1 MMTLSLSSVG
11 KDTFRASSVIMADE
25 KPIHE
30 QRFDAAVK
38 VIQSLPQNGK
48 CFDFCFITRDYLQ
61 ITSGYWGS
69 MRDAWKSLG
78 SMSKDE
84 AMTAYVE
91 EMKKILETMPMT
103 EKVEELLRVLG
114 PFYEIVEDKKM
125 ITQVS
130 DLTSARLE
138 KFARSLEGKCVLVW
152 SVPSSLVSG
161 SHSVKGVSDQRKTT
175 EGASGKENVLRA
187 DMEHDVPSAVKE
199 IDGQKTPLS
208 AEDSEEKLTGTTQ
221 KLESNQHHRVNGHL
235 QDHSEDV
242 SSLHHLPSDSDS
254 EVYCDSM
261 EQFGQEENPEVLV
274 NLSLETGE
282 WSHAPFLARTE
293 PVLGGEPQRGCLQ
306 EGAEGVRHGGEDG
319 KDGGNP
325 PQRDRLSAERSDT
338 SGPRKGRGFRLPAA
352 GGGAQGGL
360 QGGGGDGE
368 RWGTDSNT
376 RSSLNEQIAATLN
389 KLQEDMQSVLQRL
402 HTLEALAASQ
412 ARSLSL
418 QANYPPP
425 PVNKK
430 PSWWPFDISPGT
442 LALAVVWPFIV
453 QWLVRRYLQRRRRK
467 H

>member
-1 MMTLSLSSVG
+1 
-11 KDTFRASSVIMADE
+11 
-25 KPIHE
+25 
-30 QRFDAAVK
+30 
-38 VIQSLPQNGK
+38 
-48 CFDFCFITRDYLQ
+48 
-61 ITSGYWGS
+61 
-69 MRDAWKSLG
+69 DAWKSLG

-130 DLTSARLE
+130 DLTSDLGYFWTS
-138 KFARSLEGKCVLVW
+138 KFHSD
-152 SVPSSLVSG
+152 
-161 SHSVKGVSDQRKTT
+161 SVKGVSDQRKTT

-235 QDHSEDV
+235 QGKPPECNRLYSSNSSVIISNIVLYSSDHSEDV

-261 EQFGQEENPEVLV
+261 EQFGQEEKMGRFTGNRGL
-274 NLSLETGE
+274 NTNNHIHNNIRETQFSKVSTE
-282 WSHAPFLARTE
+282 WHIIL
-293 PVLGGEPQRGCLQ
+293 C